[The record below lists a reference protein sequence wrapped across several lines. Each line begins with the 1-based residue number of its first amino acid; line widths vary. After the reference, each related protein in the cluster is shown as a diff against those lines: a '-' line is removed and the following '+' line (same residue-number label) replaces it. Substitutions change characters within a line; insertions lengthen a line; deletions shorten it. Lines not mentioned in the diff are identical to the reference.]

1 MSCSTHAGAQGCWG
15 QEGIRGW
22 AVLEGLQ
29 GGGACAESHR
39 MGGLGTQQALRS
51 QMFWRRWRW
60 CGTGLTEAE
69 LHPGVHHS
77 PSQQQG
83 FGGLWLCS
91 ISSSPGARIWGF
103 QMSLGTTS
111 PWWLSSL
118 DQVHADTVAGG
129 PRRAE
134 GPQPSRVVQKVSKSA
149 PTQRGYLALRSRDL
163 RLRDENITLLVV
175 RGLMQLHNCC

>member
-1 MSCSTHAGAQGCWG
+1 
-15 QEGIRGW
+15 
-22 AVLEGLQ
+22 
-29 GGGACAESHR
+29 

-60 CGTGLTEAE
+60 CRTGLTEAE
-69 LHPGVHHS
+69 LPAVVHHS

-118 DQVHADTVAGG
+118 DQVHTDSGWWT
-129 PRRAE
+129 PPSRRASALE
-134 GPQPSRVVQKVSKSA
+134 GHPESKSA
-149 PTQRGYLALRSRDL
+149 PTQRGYSALRSRDF

-175 RGLMQLHNCC
+175 RGLMQSHNCC